1 MDPRDPRMNDPGHR
15 GASPNEPAYDPRTG
29 PHADPRL
36 RGAGPGHD
44 PAYGP
49 AGAHSAPTTTTTTTR
64 TETHL
69 QGRSWEDLA
78 VAEDAEAWRARSR
91 IVLSPMAAPSI
102 IGLTGFAIATLM
114 VGAWQAG
121 WYGTATTPA
130 VLWPF
135 ALVAGGIMQS
145 IAAFMALRARDGVAA
160 AVHTAWGAFWVGW
173 GTLQIMVATG
183 VATAIPI
190 GATNASFAF
199 WWIAL
204 AIFTGSAAL
213 ASLGQSLM
221 NFIVLAPLA
230 TGAGFTA
237 AGFYAGTTWSLR
249 VGGWLFVIAAAAAWL
264 AVTAMMLENAFG
276 RTIIPMGKW
285 AAAANVPGH
294 MHTRPIAYEGGM
306 PGVRVGQ

>member
-1 MDPRDPRMNDPGHR
+1 MNDPGR
-15 GASPNEPAYDPRTG
+15 RAMNPNDPAYDPRMHG
-29 PHADPRL
+29 NDAGYDP
-36 RGAGPGHD
+36 G
-44 PAYGP
+44 YG
-49 AGAHSAPTTTTTTTR
+49 GAHSAPTSTTTTTR
-64 TETHL
+64 TETRMH
-69 QGRSWEDLA
+69 GRTWEDLA

-102 IGLTGFAIATLM
+102 VGLTGFAIATLM

-121 WYGTATTPA
+121 WYGTAGTPA

-145 IAAFMALRARDGVAA
+145 IAAFMALRARDGVAGC
-160 AVHTAWGAFWVGW
+160 VHTAWGAFWIGW
-173 GTLQIMVATG
+173 GTLQILVATG
-183 VATAIPI
+183 LAAAIPI
-190 GATNASFAF
+190 GATNPSFAF

-213 ASLGQSLM
+213 ATLGQSMM

-237 AGFYAGTTWSLR
+237 AGFYAGATWALR

-285 AAAANVPGH
+285 SKAANMPGKRA
-294 MHTRPIAYEGGM
+294 TRPIAYEGGM

>member
-1 MDPRDPRMNDPGHR
+1 MNPEEPQVGPNDPGYDPRMQ
-15 GASPNEPAYDPRTG
+15 TG
-29 PHADPRL
+29 
-36 RGAGPGHD
+36 GIGT
-44 PAYGP
+44 P
-49 AGAHSAPTTTTTTTR
+49 AGGQATSVHGR
-64 TETHL
+64 T
-69 QGRSWEDLA
+69 WEELA

-121 WYGTATTPA
+121 WYGTAHTPL

-135 ALVAGGIMQS
+135 ALIAGGIMQG
-145 IAAFMALRARDGVAA
+145 IAAFLSLRARDGVAGC
-160 AVHTAWGAFWVGW
+160 VHTAWGAFWVGW
-173 GTLQIMVATG
+173 GTMQILVATG
-183 VATAIPI
+183 TAAPIPL

-213 ASLGQSLM
+213 AALGQSLGI
-221 NFIVLAPLA
+221 FTVLSPLA

-237 AGFYAGTTWSLR
+237 AGFYGGALWALR
-249 VGGWLFVIAAAAAWL
+249 VGGWLFVVAAAAAWL
-264 AVTAMMLENAFG
+264 VVTAMMLENAFG
-276 RTIIPMGKW
+276 RTIIPLGKW
-285 AAAANVPGH
+285 SAAANIPGK
-294 MHTRPIAYEGGM
+294 MPTRPMAYEGGM